1 VLPFRILNKEAEN
14 ISFLSLGFPDAIITR
29 LANVRQIRL
38 RPTSAI
44 LRYEN
49 QNVDA
54 QEAGPALSSDYVV
67 MGTVQKVEERLRV
80 SVQLLR
86 ASDGALIWGKPYDEP
101 RASLLDLQDSIAG
114 SIGRERSRKADGH
127 WNSIPISTCL
137 TLFAH
142 APFTIWGYWKRLIGI
157 YAKD

>member
-1 VLPFRILNKEAEN
+1 M
-14 ISFLSLGFPDAIITR
+14 ITR

-38 RPTSAI
+38 RQTSAI

-54 QEAGPALSSDYVV
+54 QEAGRALSSDYVV

-101 RASLLDLQDSIAG
+101 RASLLDLQDSIAE
-114 SIGRERSRKADGH
+114 RKPRSRCTLSSQGVTWIIMQLTVWARLTR
-127 WNSIPISTCL
+127 NSVSAVRHCCGYVRPQIQAFHVIPGMRVIRSCS
-137 TLFAH
+137 
-142 APFTIWGYWKRLIGI
+142 R
-157 YAKD
+157 